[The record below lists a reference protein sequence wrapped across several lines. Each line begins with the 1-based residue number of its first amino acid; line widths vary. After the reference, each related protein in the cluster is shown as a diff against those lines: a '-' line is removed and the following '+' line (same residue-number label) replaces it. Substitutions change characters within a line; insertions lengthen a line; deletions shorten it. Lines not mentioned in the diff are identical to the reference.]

1 MQATKPSIILMHG
14 FPDNLLYHRLVQSA
28 FAAWGVEFITRRT
41 QLAKIGINAAV
52 FHFLAQYPF

>member
-1 MQATKPSIILMHG
+1 MHG
-14 FPDNLLYHRLVQSA
+14 FPDNLHLYHRLVQSA